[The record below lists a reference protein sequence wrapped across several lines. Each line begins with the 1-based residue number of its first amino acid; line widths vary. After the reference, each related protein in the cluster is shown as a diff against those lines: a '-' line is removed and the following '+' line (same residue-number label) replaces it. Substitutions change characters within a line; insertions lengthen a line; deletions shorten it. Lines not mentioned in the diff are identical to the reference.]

1 MIAKLD
7 IKMCPF
13 RKETDLV
20 QAETRNQY
28 MDIGSVYQESFLECI
43 EENCMAW
50 DSKARDCRLMMKAV
64 VKEDKK

>member
-13 RKETDLV
+13 RKEINLCGT
-20 QAETRNQY
+20 ETQNQY
-28 MDIGSVYQESFLECI
+28 MALGSTYQENFLECI

-50 DSKARDCRLMMKAV
+50 HNKECLAMRSP
-64 VKEDKK
+64 KEDKK